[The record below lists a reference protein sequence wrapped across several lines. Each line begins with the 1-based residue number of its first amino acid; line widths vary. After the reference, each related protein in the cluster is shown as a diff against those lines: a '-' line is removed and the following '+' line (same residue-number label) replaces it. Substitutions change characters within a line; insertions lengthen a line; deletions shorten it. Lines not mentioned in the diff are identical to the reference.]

1 MLKLTKQKKEL
12 VERLYNI
19 IDEPTEELERD
30 LTKFMPELMN
40 NEHKLSKNRRH
51 KKDHCTFT
59 IM

>member
-40 NEHKLSKNRRH
+40 NEHK
-51 KKDHCTFT
+51 
-59 IM
+59 

>member
-30 LTKFMPELMN
+30 LSKFMPELMDS
-40 NEHKLSKNRRH
+40 EFKESKNRRH
-51 KKDHCTFT
+51 KKDHGTLPD
-59 IM
+59 